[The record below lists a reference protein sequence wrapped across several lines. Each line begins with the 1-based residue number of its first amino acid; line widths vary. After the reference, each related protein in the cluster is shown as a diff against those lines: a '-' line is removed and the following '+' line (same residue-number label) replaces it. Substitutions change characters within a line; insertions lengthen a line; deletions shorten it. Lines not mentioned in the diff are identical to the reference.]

1 MSALSPKVIPFP
13 SAKRSPEPAAVI
25 SQERLRLG
33 RELLERE
40 WAAIRALREFQIALE
55 KDLSE
60 GAQLAAGELTFDRQL
75 KIVTARR
82 SEAPA
87 TVTGRR

>member
-1 MSALSPKVIPFP
+1 MSSLSPKVIPFP
-13 SAKRSPEPAAVI
+13 SPKRRLESAKVI

-40 WAAIRALREFQIALE
+40 WAAVRALREFQLTLE

-60 GAQLAAGELTFDRQL
+60 GAQLAPGELTFDRQL
-75 KIVTARR
+75 KIVTAGR